1 MIRFFTM
8 LALLAQAPVPERAV
22 QGQVLHSPALPK
34 LTIHVSAS
42 LTYLGR
48 LSYDVQAVAQAEE
61 YVFAATVGGQL
72 QRAFVA
78 HFEQF
83 LPTNDHFFEYPRLQ
97 MATIGQQEYLHQT
110 WAIRQF
116 DLFTV
121 PAMQEFLRA
130 RHLTA
135 EASWLIDRYV
145 RVVDEARKHE
155 VIFFY
160 LEAASTNPTNIH
172 YGGAPFEPPPPPTPP
187 PSVEPEFVKRARAAF
202 QVSEP

>member
-1 MIRFFTM
+1 M
-8 LALLAQAPVPERAV
+8 LALVAQTAVPQRAV
-22 QGQVLHSPALPK
+22 QGQVLHSPGLPE
-34 LTIHVSAS
+34 LTIRVSAD

-48 LSYDVQAVAQAEE
+48 LSYDVRDVAEAEE
-61 YVFAATVGGQL
+61 YVFATTVAGKL

-83 LPTNDHFFEYPRLQ
+83 RPSNDHFFEYPQLQ
-97 MATIGQQEYLHQT
+97 MATIGQHEYLHQT

-130 RHLTA
+130 RNLTA

-155 VIFFY
+155 VILFY
-160 LEAASTNPTNIH
+160 LEAASTHTADIH
-172 YGGAPFEPPPPPTPP
+172 YGGAPFEPPPPPVPP
-187 PSVEPEFVKRARAAF
+187 PSIAPDFVKRARAAF

>member
-1 MIRFFTM
+1 VTRWCTLI
-8 LALLAQAPVPERAV
+8 ALLAQATVPQRAV
-22 QGQVLHSPALPK
+22 QRQVLHSPALPE
-34 LTIHVSAS
+34 LTIRVSAD

-48 LSYDVQAVAQAEE
+48 VSYAVQDVAQAEE
-61 YVFAATVGGQL
+61 YVFATTAAGKL

-78 HFEQF
+78 HFEEF
-83 LPTNDHFFEYPRLQ
+83 LPSNDHFFEYPHLR
-97 MATIGQQEYLHQT
+97 MATIGQHEYLHQT

-130 RHLTA
+130 RNLTA

-160 LEAASTNPTNIH
+160 LEAASTHATDIH
-172 YGGAPFEPPPPPTPP
+172 YGGAPFEPPPPPAPP
-187 PSVEPEFVKRARAAF
+187 PSVEPEFVQRARTAF

>member
-1 MIRFFTM
+1 VLRWFT
-8 LALLAQAPVPERAV
+8 LLAVLAQTGPPQRAV
-22 QGQVLHSPALPK
+22 EGHVLRSPALPA
-34 LTIHVSAS
+34 LSIRVAAD
-42 LTYLGR
+42 LVYLGR
-48 LSYDVQAVAQAEE
+48 LSYTVQDVAQAEE
-61 YVFAATVGGQL
+61 YVFATTAGGKL
-72 QRAFVA
+72 QRAFIA
-78 HFEQF
+78 HFEWF
-83 LPTNDHFFEYPRLQ
+83 LPSNDHVFEYPRLR

-130 RHLTA
+130 RDLTA

-145 RVVDEARKHE
+145 RVVDNARKHE

-160 LEAASTNPTNIH
+160 LEAASISAADIH
-172 YGGAPFEPPPPPTPP
+172 YGGAPFEPPPPPAPP
-187 PSVEPEFVKRARAAF
+187 PSVETEFVTRARAAF

>member
-1 MIRFFTM
+1 VTRWLAI
-8 LALLAQAPVPERAV
+8 LALLAQAALPQRVVR
-22 QGQVLHSPALPK
+22 GQVLHSPALPE
-34 LTIHVSAS
+34 LTLRVSAD

-48 LSYDVQAVAQAEE
+48 LSYDVQSVAQAEE
-61 YVFAATVGGQL
+61 FVFAATAGGKV

-78 HFEQF
+78 HFERF
-83 LPTNDHFFEYPRLQ
+83 LPANDHFFAYPRLR
-97 MATIGQQEYLHQT
+97 MATLGRQEYLHQT

-130 RHLTA
+130 RNLTA

-145 RVVDEARKHE
+145 RVVDEDRKHE
-155 VIFFY
+155 VLFFY
-160 LEAASTNPTNIH
+160 LEAASTNPADIH
-172 YGGAPFEPPPPPTPP
+172 YGGAPFEPPPPPAPP
-187 PSVEPEFVKRARAAF
+187 PAIETGFIKRAREAF

>member
-1 MIRFFTM
+1 MTLWLAM
-8 LALLAQAPVPERAV
+8 LALLVQSSLPQRAV
-22 QGQVLHSPALPK
+22 QGHVLHSPSLPE
-34 LTIHVSAS
+34 LTIHVSQD

-48 LSYDVQAVAQAEE
+48 LRYDVQGVAQADEF
-61 YVFAATVGGQL
+61 VFAATADGKVK
-72 QRAFVA
+72 RAFVA
-78 HFEQF
+78 HFEEF
-83 LPTNDHFFEYPRLQ
+83 LPTNEHFFEYPRLR
-97 MATIGQQEYLHQT
+97 MATLGRQEYLHQT

-130 RHLTA
+130 RDLTA

-160 LEAASTNPTNIH
+160 LEAASTNPAGIH
-172 YGGAPFEPPPPPTPP
+172 YGGAPFEPPPPPAPP
-187 PSVEPEFVKRARAAF
+187 QNIETEFIKRARAAF

>member
-1 MIRFFTM
+1 VIRLFTM
-8 LALLAQAPVPERAV
+8 LALLAQAALPERAV
-22 QGQVLHSPALPK
+22 QGQVLHSKALPE
-34 LTIHVSAS
+34 LTIRVSAD

-48 LSYDVQAVAQAEE
+48 LSYDVQDVAQAEE
-61 YVFAATVGGQL
+61 YVFAATAGGQL
-72 QRAFVA
+72 RRAFVA

-83 LPTNDHFFEYPRLQ
+83 LAANDHFFEYPRLR
-97 MATIGQQEYLHQT
+97 MATIGQREYLHQT

-145 RVVDEARKHE
+145 RVVDAARKHE

-187 PSVEPEFVKRARAAF
+187 PSVEAEFIKRARAAF
-202 QVSEP
+202 EVSEP